1 MANEF
6 HLPDIGEGLV
16 EATIISWYVEVG
28 DEIGMDEPLV
38 EVETDKAVTDLPS
51 PFAGTLLFQG
61 GEPGDV
67 IPVETL
73 LAVVG
78 DRGEEWSPQ
87 APDQPAETPQPTS
100 ETAAPIVGSLA
111 ETTTSS
117 SRVRALPKTR
127 RLATKLGV
135 DITTVVGTGPGDRI
149 SEADIRS
156 AVSEPTAA
164 APVATGPERRVPMT
178 SVRKKIAEHLSR
190 SWREIPHVT
199 TYAEADA
206 TAMLAARIAA
216 GSGSADRPPLEALLM
231 KAIAPLL
238 VEYPSFNASIDG
250 DVVIEKLHY
259 DIGFAVSTPDGLMV
273 AVVRDVLDR
282 SVDDLAA
289 EISRLAAA
297 TKDRKASASELRGQ
311 TFTISNIGAVGG
323 RFGTPIV
330 PYGTTAILGV
340 GRADEAPVVRNGEI
354 VIGREFPLSLSYDH
368 RAIDGATGRA
378 FMGALVGALESAV

>member
-78 DRGEEWSPQ
+78 DRGEEWSAP

-100 ETAAPIVGSLA
+100 ETAAPIVGSLT

-206 TAMLAARIAA
+206 TAMLAARV
-216 GSGSADRPPLEALLM
+216 SADRPPLEALLM

-273 AVVRDVLDR
+273 AVVRDVLDK
-282 SVDDLAA
+282 SVADLAT
-289 EISRLAAA
+289 EVVRLAQA
-297 TKDRKASASELRGQ
+297 TKERKALTSELRGQ
-311 TFTISNIGAVGG
+311 TFTLSNIGAVGG

-330 PYGTTAILGV
+330 PYGTTSILGV
-340 GRADEAPVVRNGEI
+340 GRADEQPVVRNGA
-354 VIGREFPLSLSYDH
+354 VVVGREFPLSLSYDH
-368 RAIDGATGRA
+368 RVIDGSTGRA
-378 FMGALVGALESAV
+378 FMGALVEALETAV